1 MSATGTNRAPPSREG
16 VGEGASRR
24 PRSPRRPS
32 PGSRRAS
39 SARSRPPASPRS
51 LGVRQVVWTAFRR
64 KANRLGRDDTSRGG
78 VVPDSNLDTKVTHAT
93 GRSLL
98 ITSFRATDMS
108 ATYVALQGEDTDDV
122 KHPDPVTAPA
132 AGHPAPV
139 LHVIQAPPR
148 RVHRGAKKTR
158 VPFFSPVRIP
168 PRGGTRPGGIR
179 PSKHHSRRAFR
190 HRANDRASSAVTSRA
205 RPDARFAP
213 RTACST
219 LPEAV
224 RADSCFSDTVF

>member
-1 MSATGTNRAPPSREG
+1 MSATGTIRAPPSRDG

-32 PGSRRAS
+32 PGSPRAS

-51 LGVRQVVWTAFRR
+51 AGVPKVGWATFRR
-64 KANRLGRDDTSRGG
+64 KSNRLGRDDASRGG
-78 VVPDSNLDTKVTHAT
+78 LVRDSNLEKNVTHAER
-93 GRSLL
+93 RSRDRLCWL
-98 ITSFRATDMS
+98 NTSFRATDMS

-158 VPFFSPVRIP
+158 VLFFYPVRIP
-168 PRGGTRPGGIR
+168 PRGRTRPGGIQ
-179 PSKHHSRRAFR
+179 PSKHHS
-190 HRANDRASSAVTSRA
+190 
-205 RPDARFAP
+205 
-213 RTACST
+213 
-219 LPEAV
+219 
-224 RADSCFSDTVF
+224 